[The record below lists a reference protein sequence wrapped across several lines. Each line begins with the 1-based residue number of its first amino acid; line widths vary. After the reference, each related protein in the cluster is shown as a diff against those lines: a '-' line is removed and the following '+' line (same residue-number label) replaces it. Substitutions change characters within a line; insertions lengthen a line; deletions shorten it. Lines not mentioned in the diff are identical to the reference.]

1 MTTLDLMSDDLIDS
15 DVEQGLGFFDWL
27 LRVHTCVHNAHAL
40 RGGSKRRVHLPTTDV
55 MRPRLRRAHAVRRA
69 EKCWG

>member
-40 RGGSKRRVHLPTTDV
+40 RDGSKRRVRLPTTDA
-55 MRPRLRRAHAVRRA
+55 MRLRLRREHALRGA
-69 EKCWG
+69 EKCWA